1 MDNLCQLC
9 MYLGLSGHFLAVK
22 SEIWI
27 AFSAHKIRSPVVIIF
42 FFLRCLKG
50 KKSDEQKLLGSLKKF
65 MCFKDRIAFL
75 FPF

>member
-42 FFLRCLKG
+42 FFFKMPQR
-50 KKSDEQKLLGSLKKF
+50 KKKWRTEATGVAEEIYVL
-65 MCFKDRIAFL
+65 
-75 FPF
+75 

>member
-42 FFLRCLKG
+42 FFFKMPQR
-50 KKSDEQKLLGSLKKF
+50 KKK
-65 MCFKDRIAFL
+65 
-75 FPF
+75 